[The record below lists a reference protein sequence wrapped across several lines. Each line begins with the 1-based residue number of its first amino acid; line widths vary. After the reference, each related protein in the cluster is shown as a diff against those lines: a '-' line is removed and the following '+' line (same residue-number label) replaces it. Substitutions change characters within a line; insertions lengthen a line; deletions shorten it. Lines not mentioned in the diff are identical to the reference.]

1 MAGGILL
8 SLRQKETILILNVL
22 NHIFTLFGN
31 LSRYFQT
38 EDHDLSNLVLF
49 TESTITSLENL
60 DSFQECVEKTDKIVS
75 TLKESGEHVNEKE
88 NIKKSVK
95 SMLLQYV
102 NKLCQNLRTR
112 FNPKAMNYLKCYKL
126 FTKQT
131 STSTS
136 GPAINYNAYIE
147 ELPISADN
155 KSALLLELPVFR
167 RWIDN
172 MKVTSLQDVMME
184 VITGASEIFP
194 AFSTLAVKLL
204 VAPVGTA
211 SVERSFSNLNR
222 ILTNAVG

>member
-1 MAGGILL
+1 
-8 SLRQKETILILNVL
+8 
-22 NHIFTLFGN
+22 
-31 LSRYFQT
+31 
-38 EDHDLSNLVLF
+38 
-49 TESTITSLENL
+49 
-60 DSFQECVEKTDKIVS
+60 
-75 TLKESGEHVNEKE
+75 
-88 NIKKSVK
+88 
-95 SMLLQYV
+95 
-102 NKLCQNLRTR
+102 
-112 FNPKAMNYLKCYKL
+112 MNYLKCYKL

-147 ELPISADN
+147 ELPISADT

-222 ILTNAVG
+222 ILTDKRSRLTPCHQDCLLRISSEGQGFLDDNFWATVYKEWCKQPRRFLD